1 MKTLARL
8 NPYRGLPNGREVWA
22 WGMYDLANQSF
33 TLLIITLL
41 FPIYFKNVA
50 VANDPVA
57 GDRRWAIA
65 VSASLLIVV
74 LVSPIVGAMT
84 DLRGTRKKFLMG
96 TGLGCA
102 ALTIAFVTIEPGAW
116 RLAMLLFIAANVLYQ
131 LGENFLASFLPIV
144 STSRN
149 IGRVSAIGWTMG
161 YVGAL
166 LLLMFSVAGMMVF
179 GWQSVERWRPLF
191 VFAGVWFLIGMVAPM
206 FVLKEPPPARA
217 DRRPSLRQAVVQGAA
232 SVRRTLTDAARF
244 GELTRFFIAFFVYAL
259 GVQTMIAFAAIL
271 ANDFGFTQTKLVLYV
286 LQLTV
291 TAGAGAILTGFIQD
305 RIGARATVMI
315 FLGVWIV
322 TAAAMTSLTIPKNP
336 PTWMLWV
343 VGNGVGF
350 GLGGVGTASRSM
362 VGRFAPRHQTAEFF
376 GLWGMVYKGAGVVGV
391 LSFGLVKAS
400 LGGTASLAL
409 LTAFFVVGMA
419 LMVRVNETRGVR
431 GAKRA
436 ERLWEKERRGGADMP
451 A

>member
-1 MKTLARL
+1 MKLSRF

-41 FPIYFKNVA
+41 FPIYFKEVA
-50 VANDPVA
+50 VTSGPAA
-57 GDRRWAIA
+57 GDRLWAIA
-65 VSASLLIVV
+65 VSASLLVVV
-74 LVSPIVGAMT
+74 LVSPFVGAMT

-96 TGLGCA
+96 TGVGCA
-102 ALTIAFVTIEPGAW
+102 ALTIAFATIRPGAW
-116 RLAMLLFIAANVLYQ
+116 PLAMLLFIPANVLYQ

-166 LLLMFSVAGMMVF
+166 LLLLFSAVMMTVF
-179 GWQSVERWRPLF
+179 GWQAVERWRPLF
-191 VFAGVWFLIGMVAPM
+191 VFAGVWFLFGMIAPM
-206 FVLKEPPPARA
+206 LILKEPARA
-217 DRRPSLRQAVVQGAA
+217 SGERRPPMRLAIVQGAA

-244 GELTRFFIAFFVYAL
+244 GELTRFLIAFFVYAL

-271 ANDFGFTQTKLVLYV
+271 ASDFGFTQTKLVLYV

-291 TAGAGAILTGFIQD
+291 TAGAGAILTAFIQD
-305 RIGARATVMI
+305 RIGAKATVLI

-322 TAAAMTSLTIPKNP
+322 TAGAMLSLTIPKNP

-362 VGRFAPRHQTAEFF
+362 VGRFAPKHQTAEFF
-376 GLWGMVYKGAGVVGV
+376 GLWGMVYKGAGVAGV

-400 LGGTASLAL
+400 LGNTASLAL
-409 LTAFFVVGMA
+409 LTLFFIVGMA
-419 LMVRVNETRGVR
+419 LTLRVRETRGVR
-431 GAKRA
+431 AARRA
-436 ERLWEKERRGGADMP
+436 ERVWEKTSSLTE
-451 A
+451 